1 MSAQQCHKKAAEHGG
16 ARSLSD
22 EGSDSNAKRS
32 SLAALRLAAPSY
44 ASIFGQISELAVCNT
59 LAQTELE
66 LAIALCGRCAA
77 LVPVRLTHGSPLD
90 AIAAQRCTSAI
101 EDEQEHNPNPAP
113 ISAARAQGAKKH
125 QISTAAR

>member
-59 LAQTELE
+59 LAQSSSLR
-66 LAIALCGRCAA
+66 LPCAA
-77 LVPVRLTHGSPLD
+77 AVQPKENRRT
-90 AIAAQRCTSAI
+90 
-101 EDEQEHNPNPAP
+101 
-113 ISAARAQGAKKH
+113 ARP
-125 QISTAAR
+125 

>member
-59 LAQTELE
+59 LAP
-66 LAIALCGRCAA
+66 IALCGRCAA
-77 LVPVRLTHGSPLD
+77 LFTVRDARLSP
-90 AIAAQRCTSAI
+90 
-101 EDEQEHNPNPAP
+101 
-113 ISAARAQGAKKH
+113 
-125 QISTAAR
+125 

>member
-66 LAIALCGRCAA
+66 LCDCFVRPLCS
-77 LVPVRLTHGSPLD
+77 V
-90 AIAAQRCTSAI
+90 
-101 EDEQEHNPNPAP
+101 
-113 ISAARAQGAKKH
+113 
-125 QISTAAR
+125 